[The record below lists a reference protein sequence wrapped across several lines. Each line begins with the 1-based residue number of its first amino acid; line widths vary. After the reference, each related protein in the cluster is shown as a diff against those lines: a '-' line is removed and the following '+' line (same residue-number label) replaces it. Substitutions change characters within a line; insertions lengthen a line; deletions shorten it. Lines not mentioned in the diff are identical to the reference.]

1 MDVKEFVEKAKKT
14 NELEKAEHLR
24 NKYHII
30 YSEDE
35 NFRVYQNGYYQVA
48 TPQAIDNIIVNEFG
62 CLKSVTLN
70 LIIRYL
76 KARAERLLA
85 ENQNKNILNLKNG
98 LFDIDT
104 YELKP
109 HDPEII
115 SRNQFPFD
123 YEPDAPCPE
132 WEAAIKEILQSQ
144 EQIDLFQEMFG
155 LCFTQEVYGKA
166 LVFYG
171 ATGKN
176 GKSTLLKVLKEMLGP
191 ENICAI
197 EPTQLDKAHNIAR
210 LDGKLANICTEL
222 SVRGVV
228 ADGPLKSIITG
239 DPIEGCHKYLNSFTF
254 DPYCKILYACNELPY
269 IEDKTNAF
277 YERLVI
283 LNFDREFT
291 AADEKYKHE
300 RTLLKEK
307 SGIFRWSVEGFKR
320 LRARGRFELSQTM
333 IETKENYKKENNPQM
348 LFIEEWCIV
357 AENAQIE
364 CSLLYTNYLNYCMQ
378 NGYKPLSQIRFSKR
392 LRELLRGKVVYDKDR
407 RPWRFIGINLR
418 SAHEAVQMRDEDAAI
433 FAENKAKAE
442 QDLFKK
448 NGYGSYITNQGSDNE
463 NM

>member
-1 MDVKEFVEKAKKT
+1 MDAKEFVERAKKT

-24 NKYHII
+24 EKHHVIF
-30 YSEDE
+30 SEDE
-35 NFRVYQNGYYQVA
+35 NFRIYRNGYYQVI
-48 TPQAIDNIIVNEFG
+48 TPQAVDSILVDEFG

-85 ENQNKNILNLKNG
+85 DNQNKNILNLKNG
-98 LFDIDT
+98 LFNIDT
-104 YELKP
+104 YELSP
-109 HDPEII
+109 HDPNII

-132 WEAAIKEILQSQ
+132 WEEALKEILQTQ
-144 EQIDLFQEMFG
+144 DQIDLFQEMFG
-155 LCFTQEVYGKA
+155 LCFTQEIFGKA

-171 ATGKN
+171 ATGQN
-176 GKSTLLKVLKEMLGP
+176 GKSTLLKVLKDMLGP

-197 EPTQLDKAHNIAR
+197 EPMHLDKAHNIAR

-222 SVRGVV
+222 SVKGVV

-269 IEDKTNAF
+269 IEDKSNAF

-291 AADEKYKHE
+291 KDDAKHKHE

-307 SGIFRWSVEGFKR
+307 SGIFRWGVEGFKR

-348 LFIEEWCIV
+348 LFIEESCIV
-357 AENAQIE
+357 AENAQVE
-364 CSLLYTNYLNYCMQ
+364 CSMLYTNYLNYCMQ

-392 LRELLRGKVVYDKDR
+392 LRELLRGKITHDKSV
-407 RPWRFIGINLR
+407 RPWKFIGINLR
-418 SAHEAVQMRDEDAAI
+418 SAYEAVRARDESEKMRADD
-433 FAENKAKAE
+433 KAKEA

-448 NGYGSYITNQGSDNE
+448 KGYVSYGASQGSDNE
-463 NM
+463 SM